1 MLTKQEITKK
11 KSKSFASDDELPL
24 IDDTVDEKL
33 RYKRI
38 FIILSIVATIGLSL
52 VFVVYR
58 QIKLF
63 LNNPV
68 ITLPSLPQ
76 LSVPQ
81 KTVSGPG
88 IANLTS
94 PISQAISLTDT
105 SWNIVVAND
114 KDVYNWPGN
123 KRVADI
129 SQVRPQVKKIQSR
142 QPSNLLSELLPQGL
156 VVKEISDSSDS
167 QQTLS
172 AVIHTPE
179 QYLYI
184 ELIFQGGPTDFQ
196 NILAKIIP
204 SIYWNS
210 ISASP

>member
-58 QIKLF
+58 QIKSF

-68 ITLPSLPQ
+68 ITLPTLPQ

-114 KDVYNWPGN
+114 RDVYNWPGN

-167 QQTLS
+167 QQSLS

-179 QYLYI
+179 QYLYV
-184 ELIFQGGPTDFQ
+184 ELVFQGNPTDFQ

-210 ISASP
+210 VSGSP